1 MNKGIVFHYL
11 SKALLLSSAL
21 FLVPALVSL
30 YYREYFFM
38 LIFLGVGGGMAL
50 ASLPGV
56 FYRPRHKYM
65 FAREGM
71 VIAALMWIIFSAVG
85 ALPFYC
91 SGSIP
96 HYIDALFE
104 SVSGFTTT
112 GSSILTD
119 IEALPRG
126 ILFWRSFTHWVGGMG
141 VLVLAIAILP
151 SSGNAL
157 YLMQAECPG
166 PQVGKLV
173 PKGKNSALYLY
184 LIYGALTFITI
195 VLLFTGGM
203 PLFDSVCHGMG
214 IAGTG
219 GFGIKNDG
227 LSYYN
232 SPYLD
237 GVVTVTMLLFGVNF
251 TLYYY
256 MLIRRFREVRKNT
269 ELRVHFDRTHYAEYP
284 PRLPQRGKVLP
295 LCRFSGG
302 FHYHLHRL
310 RHGRL

>member
-126 ILFWRSFTHWVGGMG
+126 SCSGEASPTGSAAWAYWC
-141 VLVLAIAILP
+141 LP
-151 SSGNAL
+151 LPFS
-157 YLMQAECPG
+157 P
-166 PQVGKLV
+166 PR
-173 PKGKNSALYLY
+173 
-184 LIYGALTFITI
+184 
-195 VLLFTGGM
+195 GM
-203 PLFDSVCHGMG
+203 PC
-214 IAGTG
+214 I
-219 GFGIKNDG
+219 
-227 LSYYN
+227 
-232 SPYLD
+232 
-237 GVVTVTMLLFGVNF
+237 
-251 TLYYY
+251 
-256 MLIRRFREVRKNT
+256 
-269 ELRVHFDRTHYAEYP
+269 
-284 PRLPQRGKVLP
+284 
-295 LCRFSGG
+295 
-302 FHYHLHRL
+302 
-310 RHGRL
+310 

>member
-157 YLMQAECPG
+157 YLMQAECPLITAIG
-166 PQVGKLV
+166 TY
-173 PKGKNSALYLY
+173 SYTF
-184 LIYGALTFITI
+184 LIYVPHLYSFGTYHILFSHMSHF
-195 VLLFTGGM
+195 LLG
-203 PLFDSVCHGMG
+203 
-214 IAGTG
+214 
-219 GFGIKNDG
+219 
-227 LSYYN
+227 
-232 SPYLD
+232 
-237 GVVTVTMLLFGVNF
+237 
-251 TLYYY
+251 
-256 MLIRRFREVRKNT
+256 
-269 ELRVHFDRTHYAEYP
+269 
-284 PRLPQRGKVLP
+284 
-295 LCRFSGG
+295 SG
-302 FHYHLHRL
+302 HIS
-310 RHGRL
+310 